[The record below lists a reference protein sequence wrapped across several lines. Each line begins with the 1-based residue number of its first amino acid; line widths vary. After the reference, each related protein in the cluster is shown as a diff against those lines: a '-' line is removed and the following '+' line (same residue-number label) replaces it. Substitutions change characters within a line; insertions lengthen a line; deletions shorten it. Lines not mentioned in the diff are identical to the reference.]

1 MKKYIFIL
9 LALAFMACEKTFYV
23 GGTVTDMVS
32 GDSIEGIEMGLFEIK
47 TTNFKFT
54 DSKWSD
60 LELIAT
66 AITNNDGFFS
76 VELESGFSMQG
87 TIFLPLLPTDTLS
100 VNTQYTPKF
109 SDGLFYPQY
118 GTNGEFKLKR
128 SSHILFNLVNFTQNK
143 IMVRCGDLGVLN
155 PSLTYSTY
163 LSFRKLLTGQVHKF
177 DFYEVVNDD
186 YENMNYLGSTSR
198 YINTQ
203 LPDEPE
209 KVNWEMSTLEI
220 EIDYNTLEK

>member
-1 MKKYIFIL
+1 MKKYIFIM

-76 VELESGFSMQG
+76 VELESGFSMQS

-109 SDGLFYPQY
+109 SDGLIYPQY
-118 GTNGEFKLKR
+118 GTNGDFKLKR
-128 SSHILFNLVNFTQNK
+128 SSHIVFHLVNFTQER
-143 IMVRCGDLGVLN
+143 IAVHCGDRSAVN
-155 PSLTYSTY
+155 PSLTYSPY
-163 LSFRKLLTGQVHKF
+163 LSFTELSTGQKLKF
-177 DFYEVVNDD
+177 DLYEVINSNYDTR
-186 YENMNYLGSTSR
+186 YLGSTSK
-198 YINTQ
+198 YIKTQ

-220 EIDYNTLEK
+220 EIDYNSLEK